1 MDRIGIVNN
10 RIQATQAPV
19 ARRNEAPAV
28 LFQEDRYLSPDMAQM
43 LDDIANAEA
52 MLKAAA
58 TAPRAAEPAVAP
70 APVVAG
76 TDLPTAVAAH
86 AVHDAHG
93 HHAHEKKANRMTAGH
108 LGLEAGEMSA
118 KNAGVLGESAG
129 HSAAHGPAH
138 AAAEVKGAVAHGAM
152 EAKGAVAHGAAE
164 AKAHGASE
172 AASGLAEAA
181 EASSVLTAGLLVGGA
196 VGSAVIGVGMGLLGA
211 HQIKEGLKTQD
222 RELVLEGTGAT
233 ILGARSGLAAVS
245 LAGHSADGLL
255 GAMAHGAH
263 AMLAPLGVVHGAI
276 DAGLGVRKVVQG
288 VKEGDN
294 RKITLGTLTTGF
306 GVALVASAIGGGIPA
321 VAAAGAF
328 LAAKVG
334 TQIWHK
340 RHPQEH

>member
-1 MDRIGIVNN
+1 MGPMSSVDRLGIVNP
-10 RIQATQAPV
+10 RIQAPV
-19 ARRNEAPAV
+19 VRRQEAPAV
-28 LFQEDRYLSPDMAQM
+28 LFQEDRYVSPDMAQM
-43 LDDIANAEA
+43 LDDIAHAEA
-52 MLKAAA
+52 MMKAAA
-58 TAPRAAEPAVAP
+58 ARDAMAAAPSAAP

-86 AVHDAHG
+86 ALHDAHG
-93 HHAHEKKANRMTAGH
+93 HHAHEKKATRMTAGH

-118 KNAGVLGESAG
+118 KNAGMLGESAG
-129 HSAAHGPAH
+129 QSAAHGPAH
-138 AAAEVKGAVAHGAM
+138 AAA

-164 AKAHGASE
+164 AKSHAASE
-172 AASGLAEAA
+172 AGSGLAEAA

-255 GAMAHGAH
+255 GAVAHGAH

-276 DAGLGVRKVVQG
+276 DAGLGVRKVIQG
-288 VKEGDN
+288 VKEGDQ